1 MFQAQQAEVRSAG
14 ERRWQKFKKI
24 FLREVVR
31 KEEATQMRRELE
43 QLGTSEYIIAPTKQR
58 SRRSDYLVRLFSRIW
73 TRRRGHRPVVG
84 TAPVPEHNY

>member
-24 FLREVVR
+24 FLREVAR

-58 SRRSDYLVRLFSRIW
+58 SRSYYLSHLFSRIW
-73 TRRRGHRPVVG
+73 TPRRGHRPVVG
-84 TAPVPEHNY
+84 TAPAPEHNY